1 MSQPLVS
8 IIVPVYGIE
17 KYIGKCAES
26 LMEQTYS
33 NLEILL
39 VDDGSPDRS
48 PQLCDLY
55 ARKDS
60 RIKVIH
66 KPNGGL
72 VSARKA
78 GLAASRGEYICY
90 VDGDD
95 WVEPGFV
102 KDFVQAID
110 SCGADIATGSYT
122 KDLFSYKYRIDEL
135 LPRGEYEGERLN
147 WLQSRMMS
155 LGGLFQTGF
164 STYLWDKIF
173 RREVLLEAQ
182 MQADDRL
189 TIGED
194 TAVVYPA
201 AMLARKIV
209 VTDTCDN
216 HYRQRDDSMLEN
228 SLSTKGLREKLRIFY
243 EYMSSFS
250 GRYNAVCNWQKQ
262 VEDLVLGICV
272 MHLGGN
278 DVFSEQI
285 AGADVVLFKA
295 GVFGQH
301 YRHYLE
307 ESGLCHVTG
316 WLDDAYRQYRR
327 CGLDVDPIEAIAGMH
342 FDYVLLTS
350 LERPVAADATSR
362 MLALGV
368 PKAKILSVNES
379 GDRHLRLLQYLYP

>member
-1 MSQPLVS
+1 MPSIS
-8 IIVPVYGIE
+8 IICPVYQ
-17 KYIGKCAES
+17 AEAYLDRCVQS
-26 LMEQTYS
+26 ILAQTFTDFE
-33 NLEILL
+33 LVL
-39 VDDGSPDRS
+39 VDDGSRDRS
-48 PQLCDLY
+48 GEMCDEY

-78 GLAASRGEYICY
+78 GLAASHGEYICY

-102 KDFVQAID
+102 KDVVQAID
-110 SCGADIATGSYT
+110 SSGADIATGSYT

-135 LPRGEYEGERLN
+135 LPCGEYEGERLN
-147 WLQSRMMS
+147 WFQNRMMS

-216 HYRQRDDSMLEN
+216 HYRQRDDSMLES
-228 SLSTKGLREKLRIFY
+228 SLSTKGLREKLRIF
-243 EYMSSFS
+243 
-250 GRYNAVCNWQKQ
+250 
-262 VEDLVLGICV
+262 
-272 MHLGGN
+272 
-278 DVFSEQI
+278 
-285 AGADVVLFKA
+285 
-295 GVFGQH
+295 
-301 YRHYLE
+301 
-307 ESGLCHVTG
+307 
-316 WLDDAYRQYRR
+316 
-327 CGLDVDPIEAIAGMH
+327 
-342 FDYVLLTS
+342 
-350 LERPVAADATSR
+350 
-362 MLALGV
+362 
-368 PKAKILSVNES
+368 
-379 GDRHLRLLQYLYP
+379 